1 MKQSNY
7 KNHLII
13 AVFCIFMIGLSLI
26 SLILPKRSFSEAEN
40 RFLQEMPEISMN
52 AILSGSFMKDAE
64 DYTADHIAGRDQ
76 WVGMQARLE
85 QLSGKGEN
93 NGAFFADQDT
103 LIKRIEPV
111 SMGSLSQKI
120 NVINTFAE
128 KVDVPVYFGLIPSSA
143 CVWADRLPKGASAT
157 TMDEQASIN
166 ALYQMCNQDR
176 VTCLN
181 LLGMLKAHAN
191 EEIYYRTDHHWTS
204 LGAGYGMQALIE
216 AMNQRLMQDKA
227 SADGGDG
234 EERSG
239 QAAGSGEG
247 ENQSGQAEGS
257 LMEMVEPADYLPL
270 TVSHEFYG
278 TTWSSSGAHW
288 VKPDRIDICVQDPGT
303 LEVLSYQDPSADPAV
318 SSLYHEE
325 KLKIKDKYT
334 YFLGGNQPICR
345 IRTGHAGPKILLVR
359 DSFSDSLAPW
369 LTERFSEITLIDF
382 RYTRTSVSEYI
393 AANDYDC
400 VLILYGFSGFTT
412 DRYMN
417 LLQ

>member
-216 AMNQRLMQDKA
+216 AMNQRTMEEA
-227 SADGGDG
+227 GTG
-234 EERSG
+234 E
-239 QAAGSGEG
+239 AAGSAGAAGAGE
-247 ENQSGQAEGS
+247 AAGS
-257 LMEMVEPADYLPL
+257 AHAATMEMVEPADYLPL

-288 VKPDRIDICVQDPGT
+288 VKPDRIDICVQDPGN
-303 LEVLSYQDPSADPAV
+303 LEVLSYQDPSANPAV